1 MPKLPNPATQKWV
14 GQYLGRYKGDFI
26 QSWGIDL
33 ESQPG
38 SLLSTLGLEV
48 ILNRSTIN
56 YGLATCFAY
65 TDADGTAR
73 WWVGTKSP
81 GTGIKPMLRYVTSA
95 FIQDDSANTPTAEKD
110 ILDMTVHEKNANCDR
125 LIVARTLTENTATLD
140 ILNRATANNAWT
152 LNWWGTTL
160 VQGRVLSANVRFAK
174 LNRLLTIADKNFI
187 HTIDSA
193 DFVTDSALTV
203 DADYTIIGAQN
214 TVDRLWYAYQGSKT
228 TGTGRGAVVEWDGYS
243 TTYNQL
249 HKLDGIPVV
258 GWVIRNIP
266 YYVLDNGQI
275 VKYNGLGFSNVDW
288 ATFPVKE
295 NKAYFNVSDFASNY
309 CAYVENDIAYINMPT
324 STNSEKMR
332 GGVWIFN
339 EAEKSFY
346 HGYKH
351 RNTNQYG
358 TSYSTVAGAI
368 VNTFDAGKFMVGFG
382 GVKDNQTTSV
392 TDYVINKIGATSSYT
407 SSYFVT
413 PSIASNEIEDY
424 FYNIWMKFAKL
435 TGTNPKLIVKY
446 RVSDGYA
453 TNGDQY
459 LRVPLL
465 KAITWKTATTFT
477 VASVTDIAVGDEV
490 EVLGGPNAGACFHIS
505 VIDTDTKTVTIDETP
520 TFTTGVN
527 YLGAAYFDNFI
538 KISDNDSKNPITSTT
553 KFFENLIVG
562 TGESAVGP
570 FIQFKIEIR
579 GDNVQEIRQIVIDQK
594 THTQSNL

>member
-1 MPKLPNPATQKWV
+1 MPKIPNPATQKWV

-48 ILNRSTIN
+48 LLNRATID

-73 WWVGTKSP
+73 WWAGTKSP
-81 GTGIKPMLRYVTSA
+81 GTSIKPMLKYVTSA
-95 FIQDDSANTPTAEKD
+95 FVQDSLSNTPTAEKD
-110 ILDMTVHEKNANCDR
+110 ILDMTVHEKNNTNDR
-125 LIVARTLTENTATLD
+125 LIVARTLTSTTATLD
-140 ILNRATANNAWT
+140 ILNRATVNNAWT

-160 VQGRVLSANVRFAK
+160 AQGRVLSANLRFAK
-174 LNRLLTIADKNFI
+174 LNRLLTIADKNLI
-187 HTIDSA
+187 HTIDSV
-193 DFVTDSALTV
+193 DFVTDSAVTV

-228 TGTGRGAVVEWDGYS
+228 TGTGRGAIVEWDGYS

-249 HKLDGIPVV
+249 HKLDGIPVI
-258 GWVIRNIP
+258 GFVIRNIP

-295 NKAYFNVSDFASNY
+295 NKAYFNVADFASNY

-339 EAEKSFY
+339 ESEQSFY

-358 TSYSTVAGAI
+358 TSYNTVAGAI
-368 VNTFDAGKFMVGFG
+368 VNTFDAGKFMVSFG
-382 GVKDNQTTSV
+382 GVKDNQTTAV
-392 TDYVINKIGATSSYT
+392 TDYVVNRIGSTSSYT

-413 PSIASNEIEDY
+413 PSIPSNEIEDY

-435 TGTNPKLIVKY
+435 TGTSPKLIVKY

-520 TFTTGVN
+520 TFTTGTN
-527 YLGAAYFDNFI
+527 YLGAAYFDNW
-538 KISDNDSKNPITSTT
+538 KRISDNDKNPITSTD
-553 KFFENLIVG
+553 KFYENLIIGDATV
-562 TGESAVGP
+562 AAGP
-570 FIQFKIEIR
+570 FIQLKFEIR
-579 GDNVQEIRQIVIDQK
+579 GDNVQEIRQLVIDNK
-594 THTQSNL
+594 THTESNL